1 MSPPKKRREAFE
13 PIFPRLPGGG
23 ALSPERVAA
32 HQRARLEGAMVEAV
46 RRSGYAQM
54 TIREL
59 VALAGV
65 SKSAFYRHFDS
76 KQDCFLATFDE
87 ISAEGARRVE
97 EAYRHGEGLRGSL
110 LAGLGAFAET
120 VAEEPAAASLA
131 LVDSLHL
138 GGAGVAHRE
147 AAAAR
152 FEVLV
157 LRSFAAAGT
166 PLTALEARA
175 IVGGWSRV
183 AYRALRDGEPGRLAA
198 GVDDLVSWAL
208 SYRSAA
214 EIKVPSPRP
223 RPAGDDGDGTE
234 ELGWSEPPDGP
245 AARRALDRRGR
256 ILRAVA
262 QLAAEEGHE
271 AVTIPAVSAR
281 ARTSNE
287 AWYESFSSKDEALGA
302 AFDQLGARALAVSVA
317 AFEAERD
324 WERGVAAGLAALL
337 RHIAEEPVFARLAFF
352 EMPASGLDGL
362 ERSDVAV
369 DAFTAYLRPGAFGA
383 DRPELPAITRDAIA
397 GGVWAAVQHELARGR
412 AARLP
417 ALAPRFA
424 ALALAPFRG

>member
-1 MSPPKKRREAFE
+1 MSRPKRRREALE

-32 HQRARLEGAMVEAV
+32 HQRARLMGAMVEAV
-46 RRSGYAQM
+46 RRSGYAQV

-59 VALAGV
+59 VGLAGV

-76 KQDCFLATFDE
+76 KQDCFLATLDE
-87 ISAEGARRVE
+87 IAAQGARRVE
-97 EAYRHGEGLRGSL
+97 EAYREGEGLGGSL
-110 LAGLGAFAET
+110 LAGLGAFAEI

-138 GGAGVAHRE
+138 GAAGVAHRE

-166 PLTALEARA
+166 PLGSLEARA
-175 IVGGWSRV
+175 IVGGWRQV
-183 AYRALRDGEPGRLAA
+183 AYHALRDGEPGRFAA
-198 GVDDLVSWAL
+198 GVEDLVSWAL
-208 SYRSAA
+208 SYRSAG
-214 EIKVPSPRP
+214 EITVPSPPRRP
-223 RPAGDDGDGTE
+223 VEGEEDGIE
-234 ELGWSEPPDGP
+234 EFGWSEPPDSA

-262 QLAAEEGHE
+262 QLAAEEGPE

-281 ARTSNE
+281 AGTSNE

-302 AFDQLGARALAVSVA
+302 AFEALGARALAASVA
-317 AFEAERD
+317 AFEAEDD
-324 WERGVAAGLAALL
+324 WERGVAAGVAALL
-337 RHIAEEPVFARLAFF
+337 RHVADEPIFARLAFF
-352 EMPASGLDGL
+352 AMPASGPAGL

-397 GGVWAAVQHELARGR
+397 GGVWTAVQYELARGR
-412 AARLP
+412 AGRLP
-417 ALAPRFA
+417 ALAPGFA